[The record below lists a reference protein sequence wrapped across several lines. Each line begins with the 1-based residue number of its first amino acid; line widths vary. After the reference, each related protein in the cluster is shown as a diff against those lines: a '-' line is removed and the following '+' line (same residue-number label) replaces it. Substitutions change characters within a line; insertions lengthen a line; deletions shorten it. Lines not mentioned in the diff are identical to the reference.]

1 MAQRLSVD
9 WKLAESLYI
18 QGVSPS
24 KIAKD
29 LNIPQ
34 QTLNKRVTR
43 KGWTKSRDNMSQV
56 VGDELAERAKQ
67 WRLWAVDAAD
77 RFMQAL
83 RGLPKSRVDKLT
95 RQDVQ
100 SALDVIGMGI
110 KAYGL
115 DRQPEGGGVRLGV
128 YLNCTPTDPVANAKP
143 AQVVDTEASGD

>member
-1 MAQRLSVD
+1 MARPLKKD
-9 WKLAESLYI
+9 WKTVEALYL
-18 QGVSPS
+18 QGVSVS
-24 KIAKD
+24 KLSEDYEIPYTTLTARIRRNGWAKLRD
-29 LNIPQ
+29 RTQ
-34 QTLNKRVTR
+34 QTVA
-43 KGWTKSRDNMSQV
+43 
-56 VGDELAERAKQ
+56 DEIGERAKQ

-115 DRQPEGGGVRLGV
+115 DKQVEGGGVRLGV
-128 YLNCTPTDPVANAKP
+128 YLNCTPTDPVANAKQ
-143 AQVVDTEASGD
+143 AQVVDTEASDS